1 MSGIISKTLSEV
13 HPALRTAGMGISN
26 THRRISLTWLPS
38 NKQNALV
45 RKYRKKSRRNRH
57 NSRRTTR
64 RGTNATDQRSFHS
77 LVEDFGSNVHDPLPH
92 IDEVIEEE
100 DGEEGFGADAGGY
113 NQVYP
118 GLDYVGEDY
127 DEGVS
132 LSRTISLPS
141 RVSEDPEISPPD
153 VDWILHEHER
163 RYSST
168 AGSEFGDES
177 DGEPDPYIT
186 REMRYNDFIN
196 KVQAQ
201 KQLYKNAAQSNLQR
215 SPRRASFISVTSQG
229 SIPNIFQEGLDDESL
244 MQLAHSNITFK
255 SEAKVLASYSLP
267 LMFTFLLEDIFPL
280 VCSLTVAHLGKNEL
294 AAVSLASMTSNITL
308 GFFEGIATSL
318 DTLCPQAYGA
328 GRYHSVG
335 IHLQRCIAFS
345 LVIYIPFAI
354 FWYFSE
360 PILYYLIP
368 EKELIK
374 LTSKF
379 LRVLIFGAPPY
390 IFFENLKRFLQAQG
404 IFDAGIYILT
414 ICAPINIIMSYTLVW
429 NKHIG
434 LGFIGSAVAVVLN
447 FWLMFILML
456 LYIIYVDGS
465 KCWGGFSKKAFTHWK
480 DLGQLAFSGIVM
492 LETEEL
498 SYELLTLFSA
508 YFGTEYLAAQS
519 AVSSVAALIYMIP
532 FAIGISTSTRIANF
546 IGARRIDYAHLA
558 SKVGITFSFAA
569 GLTNCC
575 TLILTR
581 NFIANIFSKDESV
594 KSLIRNILP
603 VVGLVQNFDALN
615 AVAGSCLRGQGMQ
628 SIGSVANFFGYYA
641 FGIPVAICLSW
652 FLNWKLYGLW
662 VGIGCGMLTIGTVE
676 AYFVLF
682 PNWEHII
689 SRAEELKEADEE
701 TDNDDDDVDDS
712 SSSSEDEDEEE
723 EEMEPNENTRLL
735 PT

>member
-38 NKQNALV
+38 NKQNPLV
-45 RKYRKKSRRNRH
+45 RKYRKKSKRNRY
-57 NSRRTTR
+57 NNRRRTR

-92 IDEVIEEE
+92 MDEILEEE
-100 DGEEGFGADAGGY
+100 VNEEGLGPTEDGY
-113 NQVYP
+113 NQLYP
-118 GLDYVGEDY
+118 GQNYAVEDY
-127 DEGVS
+127 DEGAS

-141 RVSEDPEISPPD
+141 MVSKDPEMSPPD

-168 AGSEFGDES
+168 HGSEYGDES
-177 DGEPDPYIT
+177 DGEPDTFPT

-201 KQLYKNAAQSNLQR
+201 KQLYKNAAHSNLQHA
-215 SPRRASFISVTSQG
+215 PRRASLISVTSQG
-229 SIPNIFQEGLDDESL
+229 SIPNIFQEGLDEESL
-244 MQLAHSNITFK
+244 RELAHSKVTFE
-255 SEAKVLASYSLP
+255 SEAKVLASYSFP

-308 GFFEGIATSL
+308 GFCECFATRL

-328 GRYHSVG
+328 GRYDSVG
-335 IHLQRCIAFS
+335 VHLQRCITFS
-345 LVIYIPFAI
+345 LIIYIPFAM

-374 LTSKF
+374 LTSAF
-379 LRVLIFGAPPY
+379 LKVLIFGAPPY

-429 NKHIG
+429 NKYVG

-456 LYIIYVDGS
+456 LYIIFVDGL

-532 FAIGISTSTRIANF
+532 FAIGISASTRIANF
-546 IGARRIDYAHLA
+546 IGARRTDYAHLA

-569 GLTNCC
+569 GLTNCSM
-575 TLILTR
+575 LILGR
-581 NFIANIFSKDESV
+581 NFIASIFSKDESV
-594 KSLIRNILP
+594 RRLIRNILP
-603 VVGLVQNFDALN
+603 VVGFVQNFDSLN

-628 SIGSVANFFGYYA
+628 SIGSIANFLGYYA

-652 FLNWKLYGLW
+652 FLDWKLYGLW
-662 VGIGCGMLTIGTVE
+662 IGIGCGMLTIGTIE

-682 PNWEHII
+682 PNWERII
-689 SRAEELKEADEE
+689 ARAEKLKEADEE
-701 TDNDDDDVDDS
+701 TDEDDDS
-712 SSSSEDEDEEE
+712 SSSSESEDDE
-723 EEMEPNENTRLL
+723 EEMEPNETTRLL
-735 PT
+735 PN